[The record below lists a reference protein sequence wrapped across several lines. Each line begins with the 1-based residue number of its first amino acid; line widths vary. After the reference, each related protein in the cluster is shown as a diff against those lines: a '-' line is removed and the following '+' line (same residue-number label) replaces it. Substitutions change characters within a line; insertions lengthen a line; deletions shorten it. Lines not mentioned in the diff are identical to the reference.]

1 MSRNSRKKERQAQ
14 QENLRRT
21 LDWKY
26 EGDQAEKKFRLT
38 LYYKVCGLLTI
49 IVGILYAIIRVLR
62 GRNYFLIN
70 TSIEHWVW
78 YALVIGALLIIGRYI
93 TEMPKKKS
101 TQKSVRILVAIGT
114 LCLLVLTFVQ
124 CLSRID
130 TGFFKYKIFSSDDGS
145 REAVVMCSKLY
156 GEEPEDGSPAEVD
169 VLYKAYPRINR
180 FFYDGSDYANMENMI
195 WIVNNEKATLDDSWS
210 EDGKT
215 FTLTTNASADD
226 IKVLNLDGES
236 GKKPLDT
243 VVVEFE

>member
-1 MSRNSRKKERQAQ
+1 MSRNSRKREQQARQ
-14 QENLRRT
+14 EELRRT
-21 LDWKY
+21 PGWKY

-38 LYYKVCGLLTI
+38 MYYKVCGLLTI
-49 IVGILYAIIRVLR
+49 IVGILYAVIRVLR
-62 GRNYFLIN
+62 SRDYFLIN

-78 YALVIGALLIIGRYI
+78 YALVIGALLVIGRYI

-130 TGFFKYKIFSSDDGS
+130 TGFFKYQICASADGS
-145 REAVVMCSKLY
+145 REVVVMCSKLY
-156 GEEPEDGSPAEVD
+156 GDEPEDGSAAEVD

-180 FFYDGSDYANMENMI
+180 FFFDGSDYENMENMI
-195 WIVNNEKATLDDSWS
+195 WIMNNEKATLDCSWS
-210 EDGKT
+210 GDGRM
-215 FTLTTNASADD
+215 FTLTTNADD
-226 IKVLNLDGES
+226 EEIKVLNLEGEA
-236 GKKPLDT
+236 GKKPLNT

>member
-1 MSRNSRKKERQAQ
+1 MSRNRKKIEQQARQ
-14 QENLRRT
+14 EDMRRT

-49 IVGILYAIIRVLR
+49 IVGILYAVIRVLR

-70 TSIEHWVW
+70 TSVEHWVW
-78 YALVIGALLIIGRYI
+78 YALVIGALLILGRYI

-130 TGFFKYKIFSSDDGS
+130 TGFFKYQICASADCS

-156 GEEPEDGSPAEVD
+156 GEEPEDGSAAEVD

-180 FFYDGSDYANMENMI
+180 FFYDGSDYENMENMI
-195 WIVNNEKATLDDSWS
+195 WIVNNEKATLDYSWS

-215 FTLTTNASADD
+215 FTLTVNADD
-226 IKVLNLDGES
+226 EEIKVLNLEGES